1 MSNLSAKY
9 DPDVTKVPR
18 APHTENMSQTL
29 AYLHG
34 GLLPADMLDA
44 STQTTAYRDA
54 IIAGIYKEGYAPA
67 VLPTFLREL
76 QTIQNVMEDFE
87 ITLCEYAATTAYL
100 SGHLELTK
108 EILMRV
114 PGPSVTS
121 YIKTLHQAIAVKQ
134 WGKDVFSMAIG
145 NGVDNA
151 IQQWEM
157 IQNQQV

>member
-1 MSNLSAKY
+1 M
-9 DPDVTKVPR
+9 
-18 APHTENMSQTL
+18 
-29 AYLHG
+29 
-34 GLLPADMLDA
+34 
-44 STQTTAYRDA
+44 
-54 IIAGIYKEGYAPA
+54 
-67 VLPTFLREL
+67 
-76 QTIQNVMEDFE
+76 
-87 ITLCEYAATTAYL
+87 
-100 SGHLELTK
+100 ELTK

-145 NGVDNA
+145 NGVDHA

>member
-1 MSNLSAKY
+1 MSNLSAKF

-34 GLLPADMLDA
+34 GLMPADMLDA
-44 STQTTAYRDA
+44 STQTTSYRDA

-76 QTIQNVMEDFE
+76 QTIEHVMEDFE
-87 ITLCEYAATTAYL
+87 ITLCEFAATAAYL
-100 SGHLELTK
+100 SGELDLTK

-114 PGPSVTS
+114 PGPQATS
-121 YIKTLHQAIAVKQ
+121 YIKTLYQAIAIKK
-134 WGKDVFSMAIG
+134 WGSDMFKTAIG
-145 NGVDNA
+145 NGADNA
-151 IQQWEM
+151 IQQWQME
-157 IQNQQV
+157 QNLQV

>member
-18 APHTENMSQTL
+18 VPHTENMSQTL

-34 GLLPADMLDA
+34 GLIPADMLDA

-134 WGKDVFSMAIG
+134 WSKDVFSMAIG

-157 IQNQQV
+157 IQNQ